1 VKTVSNNVFFFRGG
15 DGDYTTEEMRNRI
28 PAGRI
33 SPETPEVME
42 MLEELNEV
50 PSEVSSLNKNP
61 HLDLVREECSRERYE
76 EYISVLF
83 QEYGKRGDKFN
94 IQLFE
99 LNGSSLSF
107 EELSEQAESLEGTDV
122 AEEFSDLRDI
132 PLALQ
137 RVNSN
142 EEKNYID
149 FSFQTIESEEWINPT
164 EDLPIVVYRGGE
176 PVQEYSEPDYEIM
189 APATYRIEARVY
201 IEDDLIAVSNFSSVK
216 DGDQTD
222 IVEIIGSLGR
232 TQEGDNNE

>member
-1 VKTVSNNVFFFRGG
+1 MSSNVFFFRGG
-15 DGDYTTEEMRNRI
+15 DDDYTIEEMRNRI

-61 HLDLVREECSRERYE
+61 HLDLVREERSRERYE
-76 EYISVLF
+76 EYITTLF

-99 LNGSSLSF
+99 LKGGSISF
-107 EELSEQAESLEGTDV
+107 EELSEQAQSLERTDV
-122 AEEFSDLRDI
+122 AEEFSDLRDV

-137 RVNSN
+137 KVNSDE
-142 EEKNYID
+142 EEKRVD

-164 EDLPIVVYRGGE
+164 DDLPIIVYRGGE
-176 PVQEYSEPDYEIM
+176 QVQEYSDPDYEVM

-201 IEDDLIAVSNFSSVK
+201 VDADLIAVSNFSSVK

-232 TQEGDNNE
+232 TQEADNNE